1 MDLDFWWLLV
11 IPVAFALG
19 WMASRYDL
27 KTLLSENANLP
38 RSYFRGLNFLLNE
51 QHDKA
56 IDAFIEVAKLDP
68 ETIELHFALGNLFR
82 RRGETD
88 RAIRVHQ
95 NLLGRADLPVAE
107 RDHALFELGQDFLKA
122 GLLDRAEETFRSLEA
137 GEYALGAQRALLTI
151 YEIEKDWP
159 KSIATAE
166 RIEKMGAPSL
176 AREIAH
182 FHCELAQEAL
192 QRKSP
197 DDARAELNIALAAN
211 PDNVRATILTGDV
224 DAASGDLVAAIA
236 CWKRVEAQ
244 NAAYLPLVAEKLMNA
259 YVKLDRAAEGVD
271 LLTGYVNRYP
281 SNDLLDVAFKHVEEL
296 RGLDAAHALARDANA
311 DVAESRRHVAPAGS
325 AGSGRRG
332 AASQRIATDAHARQ
346 TAHQEPA
353 ALYVSNLRFPRTSF
367 LLAVSRL
374 QRLGNVCAAPRRTHC
389 RRLTARAS
397 IDRPAGRRDERSPD
411 PRSRPS
417 PASSEQTE
425 RV

>member
-95 NLLGRADLPVAE
+95 NLLSRADLPVAE

-151 YEIEKDWP
+151 YEIEKDWN
-159 KSIATAE
+159 KSIATAG
-166 RIEKMGAPSL
+166 RIQEMGAATL
-176 AREIAH
+176 EKEVAQ

-192 QRKSP
+192 QRKNP
-197 DDARAELNIALAAN
+197 ADARAELKLALAAN
-211 PDNVRATILTGDV
+211 PDNVRATILVGDV
-224 DAASGDLVAAIA
+224 DAAGGELESAIV
-236 CWKRVEAQ
+236 CWRRVEEQ
-244 NAAYLPLVAEKLMNA
+244 NAAYLPLVAEKLVQA
-259 YVKLDRAAEGVD
+259 YEQLGRTAEGVD
-271 LLTGYVNRYP
+271 LLVDYVNRYP
-281 SNDLLDVAFKHVEEL
+281 SNDLLDVAFKHVSQL
-296 RGLDAAHALARDANA
+296 RGMDAAHALARHQMQTSPN
-311 DVAESRRHVAPAGS
+311 VAGMTRLLEAQVATAEEPRRSELELMRTLVKQRTKNLPRYTCQNCGFRARLFYWQCPGC
-325 AGSGRRG
+325 SGWE
-332 AASQRIATDAHARQ
+332 T
-346 TAHQEPA
+346 
-353 ALYVSNLRFPRTSF
+353 Y
-367 LLAVSRL
+367 
-374 QRLGNVCAAPRRTHC
+374 APRRVEPI
-389 RRLTARAS
+389 TAS
-397 IDRPAGRRDERSPD
+397 
-411 PRSRPS
+411 
-417 PASSEQTE
+417 
-425 RV
+425 V

>member
-11 IPVAFALG
+11 IPIAFALG

-95 NLLGRADLPVAE
+95 NLLSRPDLPVAE

-151 YEIEKDWP
+151 YEIEKDWN
-159 KSIATAE
+159 KSIATAG
-166 RIEKMGAPSL
+166 RIEEMGAASL
-176 AREIAH
+176 QKEVAQ

-192 QRKSP
+192 QRKNP
-197 DDARAELNIALAAN
+197 ADARAELKLALAAN
-211 PDNVRATILTGDV
+211 PDNVRATILVGDV
-224 DAASGDLVAAIA
+224 DAAGGDLESAIA
-236 CWKRVEAQ
+236 CWRRVEAQ
-244 NAAYLPLVAEKLMNA
+244 NAAYLPLVAEKLVQA
-259 YVKLDRAAEGVD
+259 YAQLGRTAEGVD
-271 LLTGYVNRYP
+271 LLVDYVDRYP
-281 SNDLLDVAFKHVEEL
+281 SNDLLDVAFKHVAEL
-296 RGLDAAHALARDANA
+296 RGLEAAHTLARHQMQTSPN
-311 DVAESRRHVAPAGS
+311 VAGMTRLLEAQVATAEEPRRSELELMRTLVKQRTKNLPRYTCQNCGFRARLFYWQCPGC
-325 AGSGRRG
+325 SGWE
-332 AASQRIATDAHARQ
+332 T
-346 TAHQEPA
+346 
-353 ALYVSNLRFPRTSF
+353 Y
-367 LLAVSRL
+367 
-374 QRLGNVCAAPRRTHC
+374 APRRVEPI
-389 RRLTARAS
+389 TASA
-397 IDRPAGRRDERSPD
+397 
-411 PRSRPS
+411 
-417 PASSEQTE
+417 
-425 RV
+425 